1 MSTQAKA
8 QPSQNDPTQV
18 DAQHY
23 KVELENDRV
32 RVLRAKYGPHE
43 KSQMHS
49 HPALVGVMLTDG
61 RIRMTYPD
69 GTTEEITAKAGDVL
83 NMPETVHQPE
93 NLTDQAFEVV
103 LIELKR

>member
-1 MSTQAKA
+1 MSTQAQA

-23 KVELENDRV
+23 KVELENEHV
-32 RVLRAKYGPHE
+32 RVLRAKYGARE
-43 KSQMHS
+43 KSQMHA
-49 HPALVGVMLTDG
+49 HPKLIGVMLTDG

-69 GTTEEITAKAGDVL
+69 GTSEEITAKAGDVL

-93 NLTDQAFEVV
+93 NLTDQTFEVV